1 METGFNRGAESRIPK
16 RKLFEKW
23 QHLSKSQMST
33 NMQCKVWDSNSC
45 NIVLKQVLHPCP
57 TLLPYTIVTGLRLL
71 IENKDTL
78 LLLMTYQFLTSGVL
92 LPLTVYYLIMH
103 KYPLMKG
110 IQLYHAN
117 HLTLC
122 DTKWSLPLTRCL
134 THIIWIIIIQKSK
147 RPIINGDT
155 NNAHVVCI

>member
-1 METGFNRGAESRIPK
+1 MVTFIKKTNVNQYAMQGLKIKLLQHSFEASASSLPHPATIHYCHWIRI
-16 RKLFEKW
+16 
-23 QHLSKSQMST
+23 
-33 NMQCKVWDSNSC
+33 
-45 NIVLKQVLHPCP
+45 
-57 TLLPYTIVTGLRLL
+57 L

-78 LLLMTYQFLTSGVL
+78 LLLMTYQFLTSGVPF
-92 LPLTVYYLIMH
+92 PLTVYQLIML

-110 IQLYHAN
+110 TQLYHAN